1 MSEYYTWTGRFAAK
15 GDWTDERPL
24 TESYLVQSESAD
36 DDYKVVV
43 MNDTHTQILRAET
56 ANSRCCPNPPVWI

>member
-1 MSEYYTWTGRFAAK
+1 MGQFLTSKRMSEYYTWTGRFAAK

-24 TESYLVQSESAD
+24 TESYLVHSESAD

-43 MNDTHTQILRAET
+43 MDDTRTQIFAG
-56 ANSRCCPNPPVWI
+56 SRQRI